1 MDKSTYL
8 YFQWFTN
15 ETYIHSYTPNKI
27 FVPEQGANIY
37 LSIQFLG
44 KVCSKFSKEGPTPS
58 QVVQKMNMKCV
69 EARRPPRVRVLQ
81 VHNASSE

>member
-1 MDKSTYL
+1 MYTI
-8 YFQWFTN
+8 YFQWFRN
-15 ETYIHSYTPNKI
+15 ETYIHSYTSNKI
-27 FVPEQGANIY
+27 FVPEQDTNIN
-37 LSIQFLG
+37 LSIRFLG
-44 KVCSKFSKEGPTPS
+44 EVCLKFSKEGPTPS